1 MSQLLIKGGHVLDPA
16 AGVDGIMDVLVAGER
31 VVAVGENLGGAER
44 VLDARGKLVL
54 PGFIDMHVHLREP
67 GFEYKED
74 VASGSRAA
82 ARGGFTAVCCM
93 PNTQPVMDNRT
104 VVEFVRG
111 RAAQAGGARVFP
123 VGAITKGQK
132 GEELAEIA
140 DMHGAGIV
148 GLSDDGKPVVSA
160 ELMRLALQYAAPFG
174 LPVISHAEDPTLSQ
188 DGVMH
193 RGYYSSVLGLRGVPA
208 EAESVMVARDLL
220 LAGLTG
226 GRLHVAHVST
236 SQSLELIAFYRSRGV
251 RVTCEVTPH
260 HLLLSDQAVRDT
272 WYDTHTKVNPPLR
285 SQDHVDA
292 LRRALGEGLIDAI
305 ATDHA
310 PHHQD
315 DKLVEYDYAQ
325 FGMVGLE
332 TAVSL
337 VAGELVGKGVIAWPQ
352 VVALMSTHPARILG
366 VEGGRLEAGGLA
378 DCTII
383 DPLYKVTVNP
393 GDFVSK
399 SRNTPFAGWQ
409 LTGAPW
415 GTVVGGKVVMWEGSL
430 TPG

>member
-16 AGVDGIMDVLVAGER
+16 AGVDGILDVLVAGER
-31 VVAVGENLGGAER
+31 VVAVGENLDGGDR
-44 VLDARGKLVL
+44 VLEARGKLVL

-74 VASGSRAA
+74 VASGGRAA
-82 ARGGFTAVCCM
+82 VRGGFTAICCM

-111 RAAQAGGARVFP
+111 QAARAGWARVYP
-123 VGAITKGQK
+123 VGAISKGLK

-140 DMHGAGIV
+140 DMRSAGIV
-148 GLSDDGKPVVSA
+148 GLSDDGKPVAST
-160 ELMRLALQYAAPFG
+160 ELMRLALQYAAPFD

-193 RGYYSSVLGLRGVPA
+193 RGRVSSLLGLKGVPA

-226 GRLHVAHVST
+226 GSLHIAHVST
-236 SQSLELIAFYRSRGV
+236 AQSVELIAFYRSRGV

-272 WYDTHTKVNPPLR
+272 WYDTCTKVNPPLR
-285 SQDHVDA
+285 SPDHVDA
-292 LRRALGEGLIDAI
+292 LRRALREGLIDAI
-305 ATDHA
+305 VTDHA

-315 DKLVEYDYAQ
+315 EKLVEYDYAQ

-337 VAGELVGKGVIAWPQ
+337 VAGELVGKGVLDWPQ

-378 DCTII
+378 DFTVI
-383 DPLYKVTVNP
+383 DPGQKVTVDP
-393 GDFVSK
+393 KDFVSK

-415 GTVVGGKVVMWEGSL
+415 GTVVGGQVMMWEGTL
-430 TPG
+430 TAR